1 MSKLLIMTDLHLTV
15 PPAKIIG
22 LDPGARLAQGLAH
35 AARHHADADR
45 LILMGDLTHH
55 GKPAQYA
62 RLRPLLEGLPWP
74 VSLMIGNHD
83 DRRKFR
89 AAFPEAPDAGGFVQS
104 ITDLPDIRLITLD
117 TVDPKARPRHS
128 GRLCPARMAWLTHAL
143 DTAPD
148 HGALV
153 FMHHPPVETGF
164 TGMDAIGLTNRD
176 EVQSL
181 LAAHPRLRHVF
192 AGHLHRTISASMGR
206 VPVAIFKS
214 PCHQM
219 PMCLGDPDH
228 ALSVDEPGAYGI
240 VLVTPRD
247 VIVHSEDFTLP
258 AQIAQSH

>member
-15 PPAKIIG
+15 PPATIIG

-35 AARHHADADR
+35 AAQHHADADR

-117 TVDPKARPRHS
+117 TV
-128 GRLCPARMAWLTHAL
+128 C
-143 DTAPD
+143 
-148 HGALV
+148 
-153 FMHHPPVETGF
+153 
-164 TGMDAIGLTNRD
+164 
-176 EVQSL
+176 L
-181 LAAHPRLRHVF
+181 LY
-192 AGHLHRTISASMGR
+192 T
-206 VPVAIFKS
+206 S
-214 PCHQM
+214 P
-219 PMCLGDPDH
+219 
-228 ALSVDEPGAYGI
+228 S
-240 VLVTPRD
+240 PRD
-247 VIVHSEDFTLP
+247 QRGSRMP
-258 AQIAQSH
+258 SSA